1 MRPSPFSSIGWGLFV
16 ATLLVFAGSLLTA
29 TVLRFTSVSEQT
41 LSYWTYGTSAIALLI
56 GGFVSGRHS
65 GQRGW
70 YYGGVTGLL
79 YGTLIWIIG
88 FLGFD
93 ASFDTATLWFLVMA
107 FLCAALGGILGV
119 NLSRN

>member
-41 LSYWTYGTSAIALLI
+41 LSYWTYGTSVIALLI

-70 YYGGVTGLL
+70 YYGGMTGLL

-93 ASFDTATLWFLVMA
+93 ASFNAATLWFLVMA